1 MKSID
6 QMTDLELQE
15 EMKRRQAA
23 KENDRK
29 AYKELVNDTVP
40 GLINTL
46 KWVSET
52 LQKAKLET
60 FKGVTDLLE
69 LKEKAYNIKDDQRSH
84 TFTTENGD
92 SLTLGYRVNDGWDD
106 TVGTGIAKV
115 GKFIDSLA
123 RDEESAKLVKTINQL
138 LKKDNKGN
146 LKSNRVIELQKLT
159 EEFNN
164 AEFTDGV
171 NIIMKAYAP
180 VKTCFFIEA
189 STKDKQGKDVNIPLS
204 ISSVDF
210 PEGTELRYFEE
221 KVEET
226 VDA

>member
-1 MKSID
+1 M
-6 QMTDLELQE
+6 
-15 EMKRRQAA
+15 
-23 KENDRK
+23 
-29 AYKELVNDTVP
+29 
-40 GLINTL
+40 
-46 KWVSET
+46 
-52 LQKAKLET
+52 QKAKLET

-159 EEFNN
+159 EEFNDP
-164 AEFTDGV
+164 EFTDGV
-171 NIIMKAYAP
+171 DIIMKAYTP

-189 STKDKQGKDVNIPLS
+189 STKDKQGKDVSIPLS

-210 PEGTELRYFEE
+210 PEGTELKYFEE